1 MTDCTVTAQ
10 HHDRYAPMST
20 RVSTNSQS
28 GVWRGLIW
36 PLTVAGMTEPPRPPG
51 EDPTSP
57 PQPPSPSSTSGE
69 APASGYAPPPSTGP
83 QYDAPS
89 YPPPPSSGPPG
100 GYQPPPP
107 GGYGGPGYA
116 GAPPAG
122 YATNDD
128 KTWALIAHFGGALG
142 AFISFG
148 PLGFVG
154 PLISYVAK
162 GQQSPA
168 VRAHAVAAL
177 NFQILWSIIAFVL
190 LFVSWCMLFIPSLIV
205 FAIQIIFGIIAGVK
219 ANEGQLYKY
228 PMSVSFIK

>member
-1 MTDCTVTAQ
+1 
-10 HHDRYAPMST
+10 
-20 RVSTNSQS
+20 
-28 GVWRGLIW
+28 
-36 PLTVAGMTEPPRPPG
+36 MTEPPRPPG